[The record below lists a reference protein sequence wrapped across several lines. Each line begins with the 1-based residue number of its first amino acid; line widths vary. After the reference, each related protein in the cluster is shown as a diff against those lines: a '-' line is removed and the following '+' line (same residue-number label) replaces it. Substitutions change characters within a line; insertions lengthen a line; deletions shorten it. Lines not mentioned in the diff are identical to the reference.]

1 MGKYILAGCVWLI
14 ATVCFAT
21 ETPLKTTDFV
31 YEPQIRTV
39 LFYPTGSDPVAATLQ
54 PPVVSLQQS
63 TPLILEFDEL
73 GDKINYYRAK
83 VVFCNADWS
92 ISNLSDMDITPRF
105 NEFTFEQPQLSGNN
119 ARVLYTHQRLEVP
132 QVKLPGNYLLVVYH
146 ENNPKDLV
154 VTRRFVVY
162 NTQVVITPRVTFS
175 TGITERN
182 TNQQIEFT
190 IDYGTLA
197 IGNPWTDLKVVI
209 RQNYQWYNAITNL
222 KPTSVREDQHI
233 AEYRQFNFEN
243 NFPGVNEFRF
253 FDIRSIR
260 TLGQNVAKINPS
272 QDTTQ
277 VYLAV
282 GESRNREGY
291 SQVIDQN
298 GRFIIDQYEFSNG
311 STEADYVRVFFTLKA
326 DPVKEPVYIWGGLT
340 NWEINNTNRMTYSA
354 EDQVYRGSLLL
365 KQGYYNFRYVVA
377 KSGNKLDEAWFEGN
391 HFETENVYEIIVY
404 NRPPGARAD
413 MIIGYIMVD
422 HNKRR

>member
-1 MGKYILAGCVWLI
+1 MVKYTLAGCAWLI
-14 ATVCFAT
+14 AMLSFAT

-39 LFYPTGSDPVAATLQ
+39 LFYPTGSDPVAAVLQ
-54 PPVVSLQQS
+54 PPVVSLQQA

-83 VVFCNADWS
+83 VIFCNVDWS

-162 NTQVVITPRVTFS
+162 NTQAVITPRITFS
-175 TGITERN
+175 TGITERT
-182 TNQQIEFT
+182 TNQQVEFT
-190 IDYGTLA
+190 IDYGTLNV
-197 IGNPWTDLKVVI
+197 GNPWTDLKVVI
-209 RQNYQWYNAITNL
+209 RQNYQWYTTITNL

-233 AEYRQFNFEN
+233 AEYRQFNLEN

-260 TLGQNVAKINPS
+260 TLGQNVAKINSS

-282 GESRNREGY
+282 GESRSREGY
-291 SQVIDQN
+291 SQVVDQN
-298 GRFIIDQYEFSNG
+298 GRFVIDQYEFSNG

-326 DPVKEPVYIWGGLT
+326 DPVKEPVYIWGALT
-340 NWEINNTNRMTYSA
+340 DWQTSNTNRMTYSA

-377 KSGNKLDEAWFEGN
+377 KPGNKLDEAWFEGN

>member
-1 MGKYILAGCVWLI
+1 MLRYIFTGCIGFI
-14 ATVCFAT
+14 ATLSFAT

-54 PPVVSLQQS
+54 PPVVSIQQA

-83 VVFCNADWS
+83 VVFCNADWTV
-92 ISNLSDMDITPRF
+92 SNLSDMDITPRF

-132 QVKLPGNYLLVVYH
+132 QVKLPGNYLLVAYH

-162 NTQVVITPRVTFS
+162 NTQVVITPRITFS

-182 TNQQIEFT
+182 TNQQVEFT
-190 IDYGTLA
+190 IDYGTLNV
-197 IGNPWTDLKVVI
+197 GNPWTDLKVVI
-209 RQNYQWYNAITNL
+209 RQNYQWYTAITNL

-233 AEYRQFNFEN
+233 AEYRQFNLEN

-291 SQVIDQN
+291 SQVVDQN
-298 GRFIIDQYEFSNG
+298 GRFVIDQYEFSNG
-311 STEADYVRVFFTLKA
+311 STEADYVRVFFTLRA
-326 DPVKEPVYIWGGLT
+326 DPVKDPVYIWGGLT
-340 NWEINNTNRMTYSA
+340 DWQTSNTNRMTYNA

-377 KSGNKLDEAWFEGN
+377 KPGNKLDEAWFEGN

-422 HNKRR
+422 HNKR